1 MRLTSSVSDLTLTH
15 IPGISSFA
23 LNGCARFSN
32 ISSFRF
38 HESFLEPSEEQVLVN
53 ARQLCDEVELTEEI
67 FDGFLPVKWRH
78 VGHLRAS
85 DAYSSDALGD
95 SLVLD
100 RRVA

>member
-53 ARQLCDEVELTEEI
+53 ARQLCDKVELTEEI
-67 FDGFLPVKWRH
+67 FDGFLPVRWRH
-78 VGHLRAS
+78 VGDLRAS
-85 DAYSSDALGD
+85 DTYSSDALGD
-95 SLVLD
+95 P
-100 RRVA
+100 